1 MTKHNRNDTPMH
13 SSAPG
18 ADEHGFDQAA
28 MDEVMKK
35 YDRESNTRVWE
46 GWQKWAVYAVMAFY
60 SLFVIYVT
68 LFATWLDL
76 IRYPSFVGGILLVGY
91 LNYPVKKG
99 VQRVNHIPWYDWI
112 LMLAGAAAF
121 FYVVVNAHS
130 LTVRL
135 GMSQVR
141 PYEIAIGVVGILTLL
156 ELCRRAVGIPILC
169 VAGVFMGYALYY
181 YAGIK
186 HLSAAATVRN
196 VTVSLFYKVQGG
208 GILGTPIQVCAKF
221 ILVFIIFGAFLERTG
236 IAQFFIDL
244 ANSLVGRFSGGPA
257 KVAVISSALCG
268 MVSGSSVGNTVT
280 TGSVTIPMMKKTGYR
295 PEFAGAVEA
304 AASTGGQIM
313 PPIMGAAAF
322 LVAEILGVRYW
333 DVVKAAII
341 PAILFYVALLIAVD
355 LYALSH
361 GLVGMKRSELPPLSK
376 TIRGIWKFSPML
388 VLILMIGP
396 MNFTITRSGVY
407 TFLFTLALSFVSK
420 ETRLNREKLTQFLY
434 SAGRGCCTVA
444 IACAVVG
451 IIIGTVT
458 GTGLSYRLSS
468 ILVDIAGGKLA
479 LLLIITMFAAIILGM
494 GLPSSA
500 CYLVLAT
507 LVAPAIIQLGVLP
520 MAAHL
525 FVFYYGIISNVTPPV
540 AMAAYAAAGIA
551 DCNPSRC
558 GFQAFRLSIAGF
570 LLPFFFVYNN
580 VLLFDGTPFAILV
593 AFLGAVVGIYCLACS
608 MQGYIWNAP
617 INYRGRVLLFAAA
630 ISLIDSAVLTDMIG
644 LALMIAVHVFFN
656 IRKKNAVP
664 VTQ

>member
-1 MTKHNRNDTPMH
+1 MTKAIKRLELALCICFVLFQMYT
-13 SSAPG
+13 AFFG
-18 ADEHGFDQAA
+18 AISGIA
-28 MDEVMKK
+28 
-35 YDRESNTRVWE
+35 
-46 GWQKWAVYAVMAFY
+46 QK
-60 SLFVIYVT
+60 SIHLTFVIAI
-68 LFATWLDL
+68 LFIGLYNNDQKHKVLQILDL
-76 IRYPSFVGGILLVGY
+76 VLMLVGCVVTIYITTLSKQLAIDNTTHTVAMSIFGVLLIAILLVATWRKVG
-91 LNYPVKKG
+91 PV
-99 VQRVNHIPWYDWI
+99 
-112 LMLAGAAAF
+112 LAIVVAF
-121 FYVVVNAHS
+121 FIFYAFFGKMFPLIFRHG
-130 LTVRL
+130 
-135 GMSQVR
+135 GMKFTRFIHLICYTS
-141 PYEIAIGVVGILTLL
+141 EGIFGSPLN
-156 ELCRRAVGIPILC
+156 
-169 VAGVFMGYALYY
+169 
-181 YAGIK
+181 
-186 HLSAAATVRN
+186 SAAT
-196 VTVSLFYKVQGG
+196 
-208 GILGTPIQVCAKF
+208 F
-221 ILVFIIFGAFLERTG
+221 ICVFIILGALFAVTGVGDYITELASSVFGVFR
-236 IAQFFIDL
+236 
-244 ANSLVGRFSGGPA
+244 GGPA
-257 KVAVISSALCG
+257 KVAVVASALFG
-268 MVSGSSVGNTVT
+268 SISGSACANVIG
-280 TGSVTIPMMKKTGYR
+280 TGTFTIPLMKRIGYDG
-295 PEFAGAVEA
+295 EFAGAVEA
-304 AASTGGQIM
+304 TASTGGQIM

-580 VLLFDGTPFAILV
+580 VLLFDGTPFAILM

-617 INYRGRVLLFAAA
+617 INFAGRVLLFAAA

-644 LALMIAVHVFFN
+644 LALMIAVHFFFN

>member
-1 MTKHNRNDTPMH
+1 MAKVIKRLELALCICFVLFQMYTAFFGAISGIAQKSIHLTFVIAILFIGLYNNDQKHKFLQLLDLALMVVGCVVTIYITTLSKQLAIDNTTH
-13 SSAPG
+13 T
-18 ADEHGFDQAA
+18 AA
-28 MDEVMKK
+28 MSIFGV
-35 YDRESNTRVWE
+35 
-46 GWQKWAVYAVMAFY
+46 
-60 SLFVIYVT
+60 L
-68 LFATWLDL
+68 L
-76 IRYPSFVGGILLVGY
+76 IAILLVATWRKVG
-91 LNYPVKKG
+91 PV
-99 VQRVNHIPWYDWI
+99 
-112 LMLAGAAAF
+112 LAVVVAF
-121 FYVVVNAHS
+121 FIFYAFFGKVFPLIFRHG
-130 LTVRL
+130 
-135 GMSQVR
+135 GMKFTRFIHLICYTS
-141 PYEIAIGVVGILTLL
+141 EGIFGSPLN
-156 ELCRRAVGIPILC
+156 
-169 VAGVFMGYALYY
+169 
-181 YAGIK
+181 
-186 HLSAAATVRN
+186 SAAT
-196 VTVSLFYKVQGG
+196 
-208 GILGTPIQVCAKF
+208 F
-221 ILVFIIFGAFLERTG
+221 ICVFIILGALFAVTGVGDYITELASSVFGVFR
-236 IAQFFIDL
+236 
-244 ANSLVGRFSGGPA
+244 GGPA
-257 KVAVISSALCG
+257 KVAVVASALFG
-268 MVSGSSVGNTVT
+268 SISGSACANVIG
-280 TGSVTIPMMKKTGYR
+280 TGTFTIPLMKRIGYDG
-295 PEFAGAVEA
+295 EFAGAVEA
-304 AASTGGQIM
+304 TASTGGQIM

-341 PAILFYVALLIAVD
+341 PSILFYVALLIAVD

-361 GLVGMKRSELPPLSK
+361 GLVGMKRSELPPLRK

-407 TFLFTLALSFVSK
+407 TFLFTLALSFVSR
-420 ETRLNREKLTQFLY
+420 ETRLDRDKLLQFLY

-479 LLLIITMFAAIILGM
+479 LLLIITMLAAIILGM

-580 VLLFDGTPFAILV
+580 VLLFDGTPFTILT

-617 INYRGRVLLFAAA
+617 INYIGRFLLFAAA
-630 ISLIDSAVLTDMIG
+630 VSLIDSALLTDVIG

-656 IRKKNAVP
+656 IRKKKAVP
-664 VTQ
+664 IPQ

>member
-1 MTKHNRNDTPMH
+1 MTRALKRLELTLCICFVLFQMYT
-13 SSAPG
+13 AFFG
-18 ADEHGFDQAA
+18 AISGIA
-28 MDEVMKK
+28 
-35 YDRESNTRVWE
+35 
-46 GWQKWAVYAVMAFY
+46 QK
-60 SLFVIYVT
+60 SIHLTFVIAILFIGLYNNDHKHKT
-68 LFATWLDL
+68 LQVLDL
-76 IRYPSFVGGILLVGY
+76 VLMVIGCVVTIYITTLSKQLAIDNTTHTVAMSVFGVLLIAILLVATWRKVG
-91 LNYPVKKG
+91 PV
-99 VQRVNHIPWYDWI
+99 
-112 LMLAGAAAF
+112 LAIVVAF
-121 FYVVVNAHS
+121 FVFYAFFGKMFPLIFRHG
-130 LTVRL
+130 
-135 GMSQVR
+135 GMKFTRFIHLICYTS
-141 PYEIAIGVVGILTLL
+141 EGIFGSPLN
-156 ELCRRAVGIPILC
+156 
-169 VAGVFMGYALYY
+169 
-181 YAGIK
+181 
-186 HLSAAATVRN
+186 SAAT
-196 VTVSLFYKVQGG
+196 
-208 GILGTPIQVCAKF
+208 F
-221 ILVFIIFGAFLERTG
+221 ICVFIILGALFAVTGVGDYITELASSVFGVFR
-236 IAQFFIDL
+236 
-244 ANSLVGRFSGGPA
+244 GGPA
-257 KVAVISSALCG
+257 KVAVVASALFG
-268 MVSGSSVGNTVT
+268 SISGSACANVIG
-280 TGSVTIPMMKKTGYR
+280 TGTFTIPLMKRIGYDG
-295 PEFAGAVEA
+295 EFAGAVEA
-304 AASTGGQIM
+304 TASTGGQIM

-580 VLLFDGTPFAILV
+580 VLLFDGTPLAILI

-617 INYRGRVLLFAAA
+617 INFVGRVLLFAAA

-656 IRKKNAVP
+656 MRKKNAVP
-664 VTQ
+664 VPQ

>member
-1 MTKHNRNDTPMH
+1 MTKAIKRLELALCICFVLFQMYT
-13 SSAPG
+13 AFFG
-18 ADEHGFDQAA
+18 AISGIA
-28 MDEVMKK
+28 
-35 YDRESNTRVWE
+35 
-46 GWQKWAVYAVMAFY
+46 QK
-60 SLFVIYVT
+60 SIHLTFVIAI
-68 LFATWLDL
+68 LFIGLYNNDQKHKVLQILDL
-76 IRYPSFVGGILLVGY
+76 VLMVVGCVVTIYITTLSKQLAIDNTTHTVAMSIFGVLLIAILLVATWRKVG
-91 LNYPVKKG
+91 PV
-99 VQRVNHIPWYDWI
+99 
-112 LMLAGAAAF
+112 LAIVVAF
-121 FYVVVNAHS
+121 FIFYAFFGKMFPLIFRHG
-130 LTVRL
+130 
-135 GMSQVR
+135 GMKFTRFIHLICYTS
-141 PYEIAIGVVGILTLL
+141 EGIFGSPLN
-156 ELCRRAVGIPILC
+156 
-169 VAGVFMGYALYY
+169 
-181 YAGIK
+181 
-186 HLSAAATVRN
+186 SAAT
-196 VTVSLFYKVQGG
+196 
-208 GILGTPIQVCAKF
+208 F
-221 ILVFIIFGAFLERTG
+221 ICVFIILGALFAVTGVGDYITELASSVFGVFR
-236 IAQFFIDL
+236 
-244 ANSLVGRFSGGPA
+244 GGPA
-257 KVAVISSALCG
+257 KVAVVASALFG
-268 MVSGSSVGNTVT
+268 SISGSACANVIG
-280 TGSVTIPMMKKTGYR
+280 TGTFTIPLMKRIGYDG
-295 PEFAGAVEA
+295 EFAGAVEA
-304 AASTGGQIM
+304 TASTGGQIM

-617 INYRGRVLLFAAA
+617 INYMGRVLLFAAA

>member
-1 MTKHNRNDTPMH
+1 MSKVIKRLELVLCICFVLFQMYT
-13 SSAPG
+13 AFFG
-18 ADEHGFDQAA
+18 AISGIA
-28 MDEVMKK
+28 
-35 YDRESNTRVWE
+35 
-46 GWQKWAVYAVMAFY
+46 QK
-60 SLFVIYVT
+60 SIHLTFVIAILFIGLYNKDQDKKFLSVVDLVMMVVGCVVT
-68 LFATWLDL
+68 IYITTLSKTLAIDSTTHTLAMSVFGVLF
-76 IRYPSFVGGILLVGY
+76 IGILLVATWRKVG
-91 LNYPVKKG
+91 PV
-99 VQRVNHIPWYDWI
+99 
-112 LMLAGAAAF
+112 LAVVVAF
-121 FYVVVNAHS
+121 FIFYAFYGKYFPMIFRHG
-130 LTVRL
+130 
-135 GMSQVR
+135 GMKFTRFIHLICYTS
-141 PYEIAIGVVGILTLL
+141 EGIFGSPLN
-156 ELCRRAVGIPILC
+156 
-169 VAGVFMGYALYY
+169 
-181 YAGIK
+181 
-186 HLSAAATVRN
+186 SAAT
-196 VTVSLFYKVQGG
+196 
-208 GILGTPIQVCAKF
+208 F
-221 ILVFIIFGAFLERTG
+221 ICVFIILGSLFAVTGVGDYITELASSVFGIFR
-236 IAQFFIDL
+236 
-244 ANSLVGRFSGGPA
+244 GGPA
-257 KVAVISSALCG
+257 KVAVIASALFG
-268 MVSGSSVGNTVT
+268 SISGSACANVIG
-280 TGSVTIPMMKKTGYR
+280 TGTFTIPLMKRIGYDG
-295 PEFAGAVEA
+295 EFAGAVEA
-304 AASTGGQIM
+304 TASTGGQIM

-361 GLVGMKRSELPPLSK
+361 GLVGLKRSELPPLKK
-376 TIRGIWKFSPML
+376 TVRGIWKFSPML

-396 MNFTITRSGVY
+396 LNFTITRSGVY

-420 ETRLNREKLTQFLY
+420 ETRLTREKLIQFLY

-468 ILVDIAGGKLA
+468 ILVDVAGGKLS
-479 LLLIITMFAAIILGM
+479 LLLVITMLAAIILGM

-580 VLLFDGTPFAILV
+580 VLLFDGTPFAIFQ
-593 AFLGAVVGIYCLACS
+593 AFVGAVIGIYCLACA

-617 INYRGRVLLFAAA
+617 VNWLGRILLFAAA
-630 ISLIDSAVLTDMIG
+630 VSLIDSAVLTDIVG
-644 LALMIAVHVFFN
+644 LILMACVHIYFN
-656 IRKKNAVP
+656 LRKKRVAPQPQPQSVNR
-664 VTQ
+664 

>member
-1 MTKHNRNDTPMH
+1 MSKTIQRLELTLCICFVLFQMYTAFFGAISGIAQKSIHLTFVIAILFIGLYNNDCK
-13 SSAPG
+13 
-18 ADEHGFDQAA
+18 
-28 MDEVMKK
+28 KK
-35 YDRESNTRVWE
+35 YL
-46 GWQKWAVYAVMAFY
+46 QF
-60 SLFVIYVT
+60 
-68 LFATWLDL
+68 LDL
-76 IRYPSFVGGILLVGY
+76 ALMVTGCVVTIYITTLSKALTVDNTTHTFAMSIFGVLLIAILLVATWRKVG
-91 LNYPVKKG
+91 PV
-99 VQRVNHIPWYDWI
+99 
-112 LMLAGAAAF
+112 LAIVVAF
-121 FYVVVNAHS
+121 FIFYAFFGKYFPLIFRHG
-130 LTVRL
+130 
-135 GMSQVR
+135 GMKFTRFIHLIVYTS
-141 PYEIAIGVVGILTLL
+141 EGIFGSPLN
-156 ELCRRAVGIPILC
+156 
-169 VAGVFMGYALYY
+169 
-181 YAGIK
+181 
-186 HLSAAATVRN
+186 SAAT
-196 VTVSLFYKVQGG
+196 
-208 GILGTPIQVCAKF
+208 F
-221 ILVFIIFGAFLERTG
+221 ICVFIILGALFAVTGVGDYITELASSVFGVFR
-236 IAQFFIDL
+236 
-244 ANSLVGRFSGGPA
+244 GGPA
-257 KVAVISSALCG
+257 KVAVVASALFG
-268 MVSGSSVGNTVT
+268 SISGSACANVIG
-280 TGSVTIPMMKKTGYR
+280 TGTFTIPLMKRIGYDG
-295 PEFAGAVEA
+295 EFAGAVEA
-304 AASTGGQIM
+304 TASTGGQIM

-333 DVVKAAII
+333 DVVKAALI

-376 TIRGIWKFSPML
+376 TIRGVWKFSPML

-420 ETRLNREKLTQFLY
+420 ETRLDREKLLQFLY

-468 ILVDIAGGKLA
+468 ILVDIAGGKLT

-580 VLLFDGTPFAILV
+580 VLLFNGTPVAIIA
-593 AFLGAVVGIYCLACS
+593 AFMSAIVGIYCLACS
-608 MQGYIWNAP
+608 VQGFIWNAP
-617 INYRGRVLLFAAA
+617 INFAGRVMLFAAA
-630 ISLIDSAVLTDMIG
+630 ISLIDSAFLTDLIG
-644 LALMIAVHVFFN
+644 LALMICTHIFYN
-656 IRKKNAVP
+656 IRKKNTASVP
-664 VTQ
+664 Q

>member
-1 MTKHNRNDTPMH
+1 MSKFIKKLELALCIFFVVFQMYTAFFGSIPGIAQKSIHLTFVFAILFIGLYHNDHQHKILRALDLLLMVVGCAVTIYITTLSEQLTIDSTTHTTLM
-13 SSAPG
+13 SICG
-18 ADEHGFDQAA
+18 
-28 MDEVMKK
+28 VMFII
-35 YDRESNTRVWE
+35 V
-46 GWQKWAVYAVMAFY
+46 
-60 SLFVIYVT
+60 LLI
-68 LFATWLDL
+68 ATW
-76 IRYPSFVGGILLVGY
+76 RKVG
-91 LNYPVKKG
+91 PV
-99 VQRVNHIPWYDWI
+99 
-112 LMLAGAAAF
+112 LAIVVTFTIFYAF
-121 FYVVVNAHS
+121 FGNMFPLIFRHG
-130 LTVRL
+130 
-135 GMSQVR
+135 GMKGERFIHLICYTS
-141 PYEIAIGVVGILTLL
+141 EGIFGSPLN
-156 ELCRRAVGIPILC
+156 
-169 VAGVFMGYALYY
+169 
-181 YAGIK
+181 
-186 HLSAAATVRN
+186 SAAT
-196 VTVSLFYKVQGG
+196 
-208 GILGTPIQVCAKF
+208 F
-221 ILVFIIFGAFLERTG
+221 ICVFIILGSLFAVTGVGDYITELASSVFGVFR
-236 IAQFFIDL
+236 
-244 ANSLVGRFSGGPA
+244 GGPA
-257 KVAVISSALCG
+257 KVAVVASALFG
-268 MVSGSSVGNTVT
+268 SISGSACANVIG
-280 TGSVTIPMMKKTGYR
+280 TGTFTIPLMKRIGYDG
-295 PEFAGAVEA
+295 EFAGAVEA
-304 AASTGGQIM
+304 TASTGGQIM

-341 PAILFYVALLIAVD
+341 PAILYYLALLIAVD

-361 GLVGMKRSELPPLSK
+361 GLVGLKREELPPLWK
-376 TIRGIWKFSPML
+376 TLRGVWKFSPML

-396 MNFTITRSGVY
+396 LNFTITRSGVY

-420 ETRLNREKLTQFLY
+420 ETRLTKEKLLQFLY

-468 ILVDIAGGKLA
+468 ILVSVAGGKLS
-479 LLLIITMFAAIILGM
+479 LLLVITMLAAIILGM

-580 VLLFDGTPFAILV
+580 VLLFDGSPFSIFTAFV
-593 AFLGAVVGIYCLACS
+593 AAMIGIYCLACA

-617 INYRGRVLLFAAA
+617 INIVGRIVLFVAA
-630 ISLIDSAVLTDMIG
+630 ISLIDSALLTDLFG
-644 LALMIAVHVFFN
+644 LALMIVVHIFFN
-656 IRKKNAVP
+656 ARKKKS
-664 VTQ
+664 VTTGSPEIPAPKTNQ